1 MFEKSYSGK
10 CRWLQVFGS
19 IWRSKDWT
27 ITLVQSEFFVV
38 GLLSCWVIELLG
50 QQAATLRYAARCV
63 TIKATHI
70 LIE

>member
-1 MFEKSYSGK
+1 MPMFEKSYSGK
-10 CRWLQVFGS
+10 CRWIHVFSS

-27 ITLVQSEFFVV
+27 ITVVQSVSS
-38 GLLSCWVIELLG
+38 LLGYWVIELLG